1 MKKVNMLTDEDL
13 KKMKKVGNQHNK
25 YVDKDYKFYLSYQ
38 IRVILM
44 LIVITLLCLC
54 SYVCFRASFSLASK
68 KTLLVYKDA
77 TIDNEVKVFDKDFF
91 SYNGEDNEVYLSD
104 VIDDIVVKLDYD
116 FNGSFEGNY
125 HYDYVVDLNMVL
137 KDSDGKVISNNT
149 DRIVPIKTVNNETLK
164 DVKKVSIKEDVI
176 VDYDMYNKKAL
187 AVKNTYGVD
196 VTGDLY
202 LKYIVNIYG
211 NLEGFD
217 KEVKDTQE
225 IYVKI
230 PLLSNKVDVK
240 LDNTKFESVKY
251 SNFDKP
257 KVVNTYLLYLGIVL
271 MIVAVIVGLL
281 VIAFIYSVTPK
292 KSKYCALR
300 DGILKD
306 YGHIIVNSKRI
317 PKIEKYNII
326 DCYSFSELLDAQ
338 KMIDKPI
345 VYFEIVKNQKCMF
358 FVVGE
363 NDIYKFVLKEC
374 DIDY

>member
-1 MKKVNMLTDEDL
+1 ML
-13 KKMKKVGNQHNK
+13 
-25 YVDKDYKFYLSYQ
+25 
-38 IRVILM
+38 R
-44 LIVITLLCLC
+44 
-54 SYVCFRASFSLASK
+54 
-68 KTLLVYKDA
+68 
-77 TIDNEVKVFDKDFF
+77 
-91 SYNGEDNEVYLSD
+91 
-104 VIDDIVVKLDYD
+104 
-116 FNGSFEGNY
+116 Y
-125 HYDYVVDLNMVL
+125 HY
-137 KDSDGKVISNNT
+137 
-149 DRIVPIKTVNNETLK
+149 
-164 DVKKVSIKEDVI
+164 
-176 VDYDMYNKKAL
+176 
-187 AVKNTYGVD
+187 
-196 VTGDLY
+196 Y
-202 LKYIVNIYG
+202 LI
-211 NLEGFD
+211 
-217 KEVKDTQE
+217 
-225 IYVKI
+225 
-230 PLLSNKVDVK
+230 
-240 LDNTKFESVKY
+240 NTKLESAKY